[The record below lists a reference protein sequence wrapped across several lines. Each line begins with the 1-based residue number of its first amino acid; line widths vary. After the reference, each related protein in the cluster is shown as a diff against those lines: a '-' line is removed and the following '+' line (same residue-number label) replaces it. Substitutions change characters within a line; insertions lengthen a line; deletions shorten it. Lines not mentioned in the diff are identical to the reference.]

1 MTKRKKTILWV
12 TLAAVAI
19 AAVAIFD
26 GIYNA
31 RKDKT
36 VKTEQFIM
44 DTIITQTVVS
54 SHGQE
59 VADTVNEQLR
69 RFEEKL
75 SMYLN
80 DSEISKINANAG
92 VDYVK
97 VSQETFDLISTAKSM
112 SELSGGLFD
121 VTIAPL
127 TSLWG
132 ITSDHPRVPSQEE
145 IDQAKSLVNY
155 EDILLDEENTAV
167 MLRRKGQALDMG
179 GIAKGMAT
187 DMVREI

>member
-1 MTKRKKTILWV
+1 M
-12 TLAAVAI
+12 
-19 AAVAIFD
+19 D
-26 GIYNA
+26 G
-31 RKDKT
+31 R
-36 VKTEQFIM
+36 
-44 DTIITQTVVS
+44 
-54 SHGQE
+54 
-59 VADTVNEQLR
+59 LR

-75 SMYLN
+75 SMHLN

-187 DMVREI
+187 DMVREIYEEMGGNRGQYFPRRKCAGD

>member
-1 MTKRKKTILWV
+1 M
-12 TLAAVAI
+12 AI

-75 SMYLN
+75 SMHLN
-80 DSEISKINANAG
+80 DSEIS
-92 VDYVK
+92 
-97 VSQETFDLISTAKSM
+97 
-112 SELSGGLFD
+112 
-121 VTIAPL
+121 
-127 TSLWG
+127 
-132 ITSDHPRVPSQEE
+132 
-145 IDQAKSLVNY
+145 
-155 EDILLDEENTAV
+155 
-167 MLRRKGQALDMG
+167 
-179 GIAKGMAT
+179 
-187 DMVREI
+187 